1 MQVQRRTFVQPSVS
15 SRYVLAYRLVYHSC
29 TTLLTSLHSL
39 YLRRRGASSRPEN
52 TITFFSPSEY
62 RRGQRK
68 ILSTTLLLR
77 PTWKISVIFR
87 LTAARVDSGHSEGV
101 NWRTRRGGKGSEVEW
116 FPRNSLRPSLLDSIW
131 GIIEFSI
138 IVLWIFSLTSI
149 VQVYYRYSRITARE
163 RIAFLRVNNFSKKEK
178 GNRFALPSRR
188 ETMSKTKGEKR
199 RRWMS
204 N

>member
-1 MQVQRRTFVQPSVS
+1 MQASSPNTRARTRTHTLVRCKYRDGRLFSLPCLRATF
-15 SRYVLAYRLVYHSC
+15 SRTDSC
-29 TTLLTSLHSL
+29 TTRVPPFSPLSIPFISVEAA
-39 YLRRRGASSRPEN
+39 RRGASSRPEN

-87 LTAARVDSGHSEGV
+87 LTAAGVDSGRSEGV
-101 NWRTRRGGKGSEVEW
+101 NWRTRRGGKMSEVEW

-138 IVLWIFSLTSI
+138 IVLSIFSLTSI
-149 VQVYYRYSRITARE
+149 VQVPILPYHGPRKDRI
-163 RIAFLRVNNFSKKEK
+163 
-178 GNRFALPSRR
+178 FAC
-188 ETMSKTKGEKR
+188 K
-199 RRWMS
+199 
-204 N
+204 